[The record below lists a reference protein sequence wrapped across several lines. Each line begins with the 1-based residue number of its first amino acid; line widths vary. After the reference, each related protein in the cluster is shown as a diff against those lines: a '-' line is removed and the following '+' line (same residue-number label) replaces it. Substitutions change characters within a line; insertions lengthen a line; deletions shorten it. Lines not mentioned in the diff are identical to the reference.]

1 MYQGNAR
8 EMGISLRAAPL
19 SSTSFPAVGS
29 AFQRYLIRG
38 VVVPGPLLV
47 RRKGSGANQVT
58 IGYLNQNQ
66 LL

>member
-1 MYQGNAR
+1 
-8 EMGISLRAAPL
+8 MGRSLRAAPL

-58 IGYLNQNQ
+58 IAYLNQNQ